1 MSPTLTIE
9 EAESKIHKEIK
20 VESKNLA
27 IIPTEDKRELLVYE
41 FKGTINEK
49 KCIIYINALTGEEE
63 NILMIIETPNG
74 TLTM

>member
-1 MSPTLTIE
+1 MGSD
-9 EAESKIHKEIK
+9 K

-27 IIPTEDKRELLVYE
+27 LIPTEAKKELLVYE
-41 FKGTINEK
+41 FKGTVNDK

-63 NILMIIETPNG
+63 NLLMIIETPNG